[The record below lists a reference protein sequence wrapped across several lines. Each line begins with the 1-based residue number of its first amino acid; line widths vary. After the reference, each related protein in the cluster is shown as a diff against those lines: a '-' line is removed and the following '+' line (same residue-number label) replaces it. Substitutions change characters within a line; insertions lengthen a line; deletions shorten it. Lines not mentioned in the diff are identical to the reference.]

1 MAKTRARRKSKKT
14 PKAAPPRADG
24 DDKAALELVMKLMA
38 IEGLSC
44 REGQVTKFIVAQLKR
59 AGAKASAIKFDAA
72 HRRTPGG
79 GEVGNLVYKLP
90 GTLRGPRRLLMAHQD
105 TVPICAGSRP
115 VLRGGRVHS
124 ADPNTAL
131 GADDR
136 AGCAVVLH
144 TAMTILKRRLPHPP
158 LTFFWPVQEEI
169 GLHGARHA
177 SLGLLGKPSLA
188 FNWDGGGAA
197 KLTIGA
203 TGGYRMA
210 ISIAGLASHAGGAPQ
225 RGVSAITIA
234 ALAVADLQ
242 RGGWHGD
249 VRKPAGHGTSNM
261 GTIHGGAATNVVADR
276 VQMTAEARSHDP
288 KFRKRIVSEI
298 EKAFRRAA
306 REVRSVDGAT
316 GRVTFDGRLDYESFK
331 LADDEPCILA
341 AEEAVRCVSAV
352 PVRAIANGGL
362 DANWMTARGI
372 PTVSLGCGQMNA
384 HTVDEQL
391 DVEQFRLAC
400 RIGLALATEP

>member
-1 MAKTRARRKSKKT
+1 MAKTRPRKQTKK
-14 PKAAPPRADG
+14 PASG
-24 DDKAALELVMKLMA
+24 DDKAAMDLVMKLMA

-44 REGQVTKFIVAQLKR
+44 REEPVSKFIVSQLKK
-59 AGAKASAIKFDAA
+59 AGAKASSIKADAA

-79 GEVGNLVYKLP
+79 GQVGNLVFKLP
-90 GTLRGPRRLLMAHQD
+90 GTVRGPRRLLMAHQD
-105 TVPICAGSRP
+105 TVPICAGCRP

-144 TAMTILKRRLPHPP
+144 TAMTILKNRLPHPP

-177 SLGLLGKPSLA
+177 SLGLLGRPALA
-188 FNWDGGGAA
+188 FNWDGGGAT
-197 KLTIGA
+197 KLTVGA
-203 TGGYRMA
+203 TGGYRME
-210 ISIAGLASHAGGAPQ
+210 ILIEGLASHAGGAPE
-225 RGVSAITIA
+225 RGVSAISIA

-242 RGGWHGD
+242 NNGWHGD
-249 VRKPAGHGTSNM
+249 VRKPRGHGTSNM
-261 GTIHGGAATNVVADR
+261 GSIHGGAATNVVADR
-276 VQMTAEARSHDP
+276 VQLTAEARSHDP
-288 KFRKRIVSEI
+288 KFRQRITSEI

-306 REVRSVDGAT
+306 RSVRSVDGAT
-316 GRVTFDGRLDYESFK
+316 GRVTFTGRLDYESFK

-341 AEEAVRCVSAV
+341 AEEAVRNVGAV
-352 PVRAIANGGL
+352 PIRAIANGGL

-372 PTVSLGCGQMNA
+372 PTVSMGCGQLNA

-391 DVEQFRLAC
+391 DVEQFNLAR
-400 RIGLALATEP
+400 RIALVLATEL

>member
-1 MAKTRARRKSKKT
+1 MAKTRTRKKI
-14 PKAAPPRADG
+14 PKPAKPRSSSG
-24 DDKAALELVMKLMA
+24 DKAAFDLVMKLMA

-44 REGQVTKFIVAQLKR
+44 REGRVSKFIVSQLKR
-59 AGAKASAIKFDAA
+59 AGAKASAIKFDTA

-79 GEVGNLVYKLP
+79 GEVGNLVLKLP

-115 VLRGGRVHS
+115 VRRGGRVHS
-124 ADPNTAL
+124 ADPKTAL

-136 AGCAVVLH
+136 SGCAVVLH
-144 TAMTILKRRLPHPP
+144 TAMTILRRRLPHPP

-177 SLGLLGKPSLA
+177 SLGLLGRPSLA
-188 FNWDGGGAA
+188 FNWDGGSAA

-203 TGGYRMA
+203 TGGYRMEV
-210 ISIAGLASHAGGAPQ
+210 SIEGLASHAGGAPE

-242 RGGWHGD
+242 QGGWHGD
-249 VRKPAGHGTSNM
+249 IVKPRGHGTSNM

-276 VQMTAEARSHDP
+276 VQMTMEARSHDP
-288 KFRKRIVSEI
+288 TFRKRIVSEI

-306 REVRSVDGAT
+306 RNVRSVDGVR

-331 LADDEPCILA
+331 LADDEPCILV
-341 AEEAVRCVSAV
+341 AEDAVRSVGAA
-352 PVRAIANGGL
+352 PIRAIANGGL

-391 DVEQFRLAC
+391 DIKQFHLAC
-400 RIGLALATEP
+400 RIGLALATES